1 MDTSPGFYKK
11 STITLLVLLLI
22 SLGVLAKFVIKGFS
36 KKTTDSRKEV
46 VLLPEERDLVLSE
59 MRILLKSL
67 ADISNDLSQ
76 NDFAAIGITAKATG
90 MARLESLPKE
100 IAKKLPPELL
110 NMAVEVHKGFD
121 ELADMVKDS
130 KDSQMVNKKI
140 GQITQSCVACH
151 AIYKISA
158 EE

>member
-11 STITLLVLLLI
+11 SMIVFLVLWLVT
-22 SLGVLAKFVIKGFS
+22 LGVLAKILIKG
-36 KKTTDSRKEV
+36 KKPSADNRKEV
-46 VLLPEERDLVLSE
+46 VLLPGERDLVLSE

-67 ADISNDLSQ
+67 GDISNGLSQ
-76 NDFAAIGITAKATG
+76 NDFAVIGITAKATG
-90 MARLESLPKE
+90 TARLESLPKE